1 MTEWGKMMDNETEEY
16 KNISANPLKV
26 LAGILIG
33 GLAGAV
39 TMLMLAPQS
48 GKDTRMQIRNKSTQ
62 LRGQAAG
69 FVGDTILQV
78 HSTTNTIANG
88 RRKKFKEI
96 KQQGQDLAVEQLDH
110 LNKAVKASK
119 KAIQRS

>member
-1 MTEWGKMMDNETEEY
+1 MIKNETEEY
-16 KNISANPLKV
+16 KNISTNPLKV

-48 GKDTRMQIRNKSTQ
+48 GKDTRMQIRNKSIQ
-62 LRGQAAG
+62 LRDRAAG
-69 FVGDTILQV
+69 FVGDTISQLR
-78 HSTTNTIANG
+78 STTNTIANG
-88 RRKKFKEI
+88 GRKKIKDI

-110 LNKAVKASK
+110 LNKAVKAK
-119 KAIQRS
+119 RKAIQRS